1 MKTIYELTTDDVL
14 MTVDENDRLI
24 NFKAGKECRVDK
36 VENGVVTAYWLDD
49 STKPIII
56 TVSEFNQY
64 FK

>member
-36 VENGVVTAYWLDD
+36 VENGVVTAF
-49 STKPIII
+49 I
-56 TVSEFNQY
+56 
-64 FK
+64 